1 MSYKPFCSS
10 SVRGECEP
18 ILVGG
23 LTYIGRWYVPILVT
37 MRTYIGQLA
46 DQYRLLSKRCSGAFL
61 PPHKGGGETEPSR
74 LGGLVVVVRGIAP
87 K

>member
-1 MSYKPFCSS
+1 MSYKAFYFS
-10 SVRGECEP
+10 SVRGWCEP

-46 DQYRLLSKRCSGAFL
+46 DQYRLLSKRCGGAFL
-61 PPHKGGGETEPSR
+61 PPP
-74 LGGLVVVVRGIAP
+74 
-87 K
+87 